1 MRRKRKLVGVGRLSV
16 IASSLLADKLYA
28 FLFATFSPREFK
40 VKMSATRFSTFR
52 RKKYLWPI
60 GRPRFSTMISVGLP
74 ASL

>member
-52 RKKYLWPI
+52 RKKYL
-60 GRPRFSTMISVGLP
+60 
-74 ASL
+74 